1 MRSLLALVVVGLL
14 SGLASASPDPA
25 RQDKKKI
32 VFVAGGPS
40 HGYGDHEHLGGC
52 MLLAKLLNESGLPVE
67 CVVTKDNGWPK
78 DTSVFD
84 GAAAI
89 VMYSDGG
96 GGHMANKHVA
106 EVDPL
111 AKKGVGI
118 GAIHYAVETVAGD
131 PGKAFLAWMGGYFE
145 INWSVNPHWTAKFEK
160 FPEHPVTR
168 GVKPF
173 ETNDE
178 WYYHM
183 RFREDMKGVTPIL
196 SAVPPDSTRQG
207 KDSTHGGNPAVRAE
221 IGKNTLEHVMWVSEN
236 EGGGR
241 GFGFTGGHKHFNWKN
256 DDQRKLM
263 LNAIAWIAKVEVPA
277 DGVPSKTPTQEE
289 LEANLKPK
297 PAPKQK

>member
-1 MRSLLALVVVGLL
+1 MLRTLAVLALLV
-14 SGLASASPDPA
+14 PA
-25 RQDKKKI
+25 APVQEKRKV

-52 MLLAKLLNESGLPVE
+52 MLLAKALNESGLPVE
-67 CVVTKDNGWPK
+67 AVVTNDKGWPK
-78 DTSVFD
+78 DPKVFE

-96 GGHMANKHVA
+96 GGHMVNKRLA

-111 AKKGVGI
+111 AKKGMGV
-118 GAIHYAVETVAGD
+118 GAIHYAVETVKGEPGD
-131 PGKAFLAWMGGYFE
+131 RFLDWMGGYFE
-145 INWSVNPHWTAKFEK
+145 INWSVNPHWKARFEK
-160 FPEHPVTR
+160 LPEHAVTR

-173 ETNDE
+173 ETQDE

-183 RFREDMKGVTPIL
+183 RFREGMKGVTPIL
-196 SAVPPDSTRQG
+196 SAVPPDSTRKG
-207 KDSTHGGNPAVRAE
+207 KDGSHSGNPAVRAE
-221 IGKNTLEHVMWVSEN
+221 LGKNTPEHVMWVSEN

-241 GFGFTGGHKHFNWKN
+241 GFGFTGGHVHWNWKN

-263 LNAIAWIAKVEVPA
+263 LNAIAWIAKLEVPA

-289 LEANLKPK
+289 MEANLKPK
-297 PAPKQK
+297 PEKKK

>member
-1 MRSLLALVVVGLL
+1 MLLRALALLVV
-14 SGLASASPDPA
+14 LAPFAAAAAPA
-25 RQDKKKI
+25 QQRKKI

-52 MLLAKLLNESGLPVE
+52 MLLARLLNESGLPVE

-78 DTSVFD
+78 DAKAFE

-118 GAIHYAVETVAGD
+118 GAIHYAVETVKGEPGD
-131 PGKAFLAWMGGYFE
+131 RFLDWMGGYFE

-160 FPEHPVTR
+160 LPDHAVTK

-183 RFREDMKGVTPIL
+183 RFREGMKGVTPIL
-196 SAVPPDSTRQG
+196 SAVPPDKTRQG
-207 KDSTHGGNPAVRAE
+207 KDGSHSGNPAVRAE
-221 IGKNTLEHVMWVSEN
+221 IGKNTPEHVMWVSEN

-241 GFGFTGGHKHFNWKN
+241 GFGFTGGHRHFNWKN

-263 LNAIAWIAKVEVPA
+263 LNAIAWIAKLDVPA
-277 DGVPSKTPTQEE
+277 EGVASKTPTQEE
-289 LEANLKPK
+289 LEANLKAK
-297 PAPKQK
+297 PVKK

>member
-1 MRSLLALVVVGLL
+1 MRSILAIVVVGLL
-14 SGLASASPDPA
+14 SGLATASPA
-25 RQDKKKI
+25 QDKKKI

-52 MLLAKLLNESGLPVE
+52 MLLAKLLNESGLPVD

-78 DTSVFD
+78 DAKVFE

-106 EVDPL
+106 EIDPL

-118 GAIHYAVETVAGD
+118 GAIHYAVETVTGE
-131 PGKAFLAWMGGYFE
+131 PGKAFLDWMGGYFE

-160 FPEHPVTR
+160 LPEHAVTR

-183 RFREDMKGVTPIL
+183 RFREEMKGVTPIL
-196 SAVPPDSTRQG
+196 TAVPPDKTRQG
-207 KDSTHGGNPAVRAE
+207 KDDAHGGNPTVRAE
-221 IGKNTLEHVMWVSEN
+221 IGKNTPEHVMWVSEN

-241 GFGFTGGHKHFNWKN
+241 GFGFTGGHAHFNWKN
-256 DDQRKLM
+256 DDQRKVM
-263 LNAIAWIAKVEVPA
+263 LNAIAWIAKIEVPA

>member
-1 MRSLLALVVVGLL
+1 
-14 SGLASASPDPA
+14 
-25 RQDKKKI
+25 
-32 VFVAGGPS
+32 
-40 HGYGDHEHLGGC
+40 
-52 MLLAKLLNESGLPVE
+52 VE
-67 CVVTKDNGWPK
+67 AVVTKDNGWPK
-78 DTSVFD
+78 DAAVFD
-84 GAAAI
+84 GADAI

-96 GGHMANKHVA
+96 GGHMVNKHLA

-145 INWSVNPHWTAKFEK
+145 INWSVNPHWKAKFEK
-160 FPEHPVTR
+160 LPEHAVTR

-183 RFREDMKGVTPIL
+183 RFREEMKGVTPIL
-196 SAVPPDSTRQG
+196 SAVPPDGTRQG
-207 KDSTHGGNPAVRAE
+207 KDGTHSGNPAVRAE
-221 IGKNTLEHVMWVSEN
+221 IGKNTPEHLMWVSEN

-241 GFGFTGGHKHFNWKN
+241 GFGFTGGHRHFNWK
-256 DDQRKLM
+256 DDNQRKVM
-263 LNAIAWIAKVEVPA
+263 LNAIAWIAKIEVPA

-297 PAPKQK
+297 PAPKEKK

>member
-1 MRSLLALVVVGLL
+1 MRTLIAVVAVALLCGTA
-14 SGLASASPDPA
+14 AA
-25 RQDKKKI
+25 QDKKKKI

-52 MLLAKLLNESGLPVE
+52 MLLAKCLNESGLPVE
-67 CVVTKDNGWPK
+67 AIVTKDNGWPK
-78 DTSVFD
+78 DAAVFE
-84 GAAAI
+84 GADAI

-96 GGHMANKHVA
+96 GGHMVNKHLA
-106 EVDPL
+106 KVDPL

-160 FPEHPVTR
+160 LPEHPVTR

-183 RFREDMKGVTPIL
+183 RFREEMKGVTPIL
-196 SAVPPDSTRQG
+196 SAVPPDKTRQG
-207 KDSTHGGNPAVRAE
+207 KDGSHSGNPAVRAE
-221 IGKNTLEHVMWVSEN
+221 VGKNTPEHVMWVSEN

-241 GFGFTGGHKHFNWKN
+241 GFGFTGGHRHWNWKN
-256 DDQRKLM
+256 DDQRKVM
-263 LNAIAWIAKVEVPA
+263 LNAIVWIAKLEVPA
-277 DGVPSKTPTQEE
+277 DGVSSKTPTQEE

-297 PAPKQK
+297 PVPKEKK

>member
-1 MRSLLALVVVGLL
+1 MLLRALALLVV
-14 SGLASASPDPA
+14 LAPFAAAAAPA
-25 RQDKKKI
+25 QQRKKI

-40 HGYGDHEHLGGC
+40 HGYGAHEHLGGC
-52 MLLAKLLNESGLPVE
+52 MLLARLLNESGLPVE

-78 DTSVFD
+78 DAKAFE

-118 GAIHYAVETVAGD
+118 GAIHYAVETVKGEPGD
-131 PGKAFLAWMGGYFE
+131 RFLDWMGGYFE

-160 FPEHPVTR
+160 FPDHPVCK

-183 RFREDMKGVTPIL
+183 RFREGMKGVTPIL
-196 SAVPPDSTRQG
+196 SAVPPDKTRQG
-207 KDSTHGGNPAVRAE
+207 KDGSHSGNPAVRAE
-221 IGKNTLEHVMWVSEN
+221 IGKNTPEHVMWVSEN

-241 GFGFTGGHKHFNWKN
+241 GFGFTGGHRHFNWKN

-263 LNAIAWIAKVEVPA
+263 LNAIAWIAKLDVPA
-277 DGVPSKTPTQEE
+277 EGVASKTPTQEE
-289 LEANLKPK
+289 LEANLKAK
-297 PAPKQK
+297 PVKK

>member
-1 MRSLLALVVVGLL
+1 MRSLAALAVVSLL
-14 SGLASASPDPA
+14 AGLASASPV
-25 RQDKKKI
+25 QEKKKI

-40 HGYGDHEHLGGC
+40 HDYGSHEHLGGC
-52 MLLAKLLNESGLPVE
+52 MLLAKCLTESGLPVE

-78 DTSVFD
+78 DPSVFD

-96 GGHMANKHVA
+96 GGHMVNKHLA
-106 EVDPL
+106 EVAPL

-118 GAIHYAVETVAGD
+118 GAIHYAVETVTGD
-131 PGKAFLAWMGGYFE
+131 PGKAFLDWMGGYFE
-145 INWSVNPHWTAKFEK
+145 INWSVNPHWKANFEK
-160 FPEHPVTR
+160 LPEHAVTR
-168 GVKPF
+168 GVHPF

-196 SAVPPDSTRQG
+196 TAVPPDSTRKG
-207 KDSTHGGNPAVRAE
+207 KDDAHGGNPTVRAE
-221 IGKNTLEHVMWVSEN
+221 IGKNTPEHVMWVSEN

-241 GFGFTGGHKHFNWKN
+241 GFGFTGGHVHWNWKN

-263 LNAIAWIAKVEVPA
+263 LNAIAWIAKIDVPA

-289 LEANLKPK
+289 MEANLKPK
-297 PAPKQK
+297 PAPKK

>member
-1 MRSLLALVVVGLL
+1 MRTLIAVVAVGLL
-14 SGLASASPDPA
+14 CGIATSAPA
-25 RQDKKKI
+25 LQDKKKKI

-52 MLLAKLLNESGLPVE
+52 MLLAKCLNESGLPVE
-67 CVVTKDNGWPK
+67 AVVTKDNGWPK
-78 DTSVFD
+78 DSAVFE
-84 GAAAI
+84 GADAI

-96 GGHMANKHVA
+96 GGHMANKHLA

-111 AKKGVGI
+111 AKKGVGV
-118 GAIHYAVETVAGD
+118 GAIHYAVETVKGEPGD
-131 PGKAFLAWMGGYFE
+131 KFLAWMGGYFE
-145 INWSVNPHWTAKFEK
+145 VRWSVNPHWTAKFEK
-160 FPEHPVTR
+160 LPEHPVTR

-196 SAVPPDSTRQG
+196 TAVPPDSTRKG
-207 KDSTHGGNPAVRAE
+207 KDDDHGGNPTVRAE
-221 IGKNTLEHVMWVSEN
+221 IGKNTPEHVMWVSEN

-241 GFGFTGGHKHFNWKN
+241 GFGFTGGHHHWNWKN

-263 LNAIAWIAKVEVPA
+263 LNTICWIAKLEVPA
-277 DGVPSKTPTQEE
+277 EGVPSKTPTQEE

-297 PAPKQK
+297 PAPKEKK